1 MEARYTPVADH
12 ALLITLADDISDDVH
27 AAIFAFDQAITQA
40 KPAGV
45 IEVVPALVNL
55 LVSFDPV
62 VTDHVQLETALRQ
75 LHTNTPHAGKQATK
89 HTVQVCYE
97 KPFDFDLDAVAKAC
111 GLSADA
117 VIKAHLASDYK
128 VLMYGFVPGYAYL
141 GGVDAS
147 IQVPRK
153 LAAVRDIPAG
163 CVMIAGTQCLV
174 TTLKMP
180 TGWSIIGRSP
190 TQILLND
197 PQHPFLFDVGDE
209 VAFERISLD
218 TYNELL
224 EASNNE

>member
-1 MEARYTPVADH
+1 METQYTPVADH
-12 ALLITLADDISDDVH
+12 ALLVTLAEDIRDDVH
-27 AAIFAFDQAITQA
+27 AAIVAFDQAIIQA
-40 KPAGV
+40 KPLGV

-62 VTDHVQLETALRQ
+62 VTDHIQVEAALRT
-75 LHTNTPHAGKQATK
+75 LHASASPKAEQATK
-89 HTVQVCYE
+89 RTVQVCYE
-97 KPFDFDLDAVAKAC
+97 KPFDLDLDAVAKAC
-111 GLSADA
+111 NLSRDA
-117 VIKAHLASDYK
+117 VIKAHLDGDYK

-163 CVMIAGTQCLV
+163 CVMVAGTQCLV

-190 TQILLND
+190 THILLND
-197 PQHPFLFDVGDE
+197 PLRPFLFDVGDE
-209 VAFERISLD
+209 VTFQRISLD
-218 TYNELL
+218 TYNELYA
-224 EASNNE
+224 ASNRE

>member
-1 MEARYTPVADH
+1 MEAQYTPVADH
-12 ALLITLADDISDDVH
+12 ALLVTLAADISDDVH
-27 AAIFAFDQAITQA
+27 AAIVAFDQAITHA
-40 KPAGV
+40 MPSGV

-62 VTDHVQLETALRQ
+62 VTDHIQLETALRKLQ
-75 LHTNTPHAGKQATK
+75 TNTQHTAQQATK
-89 HTVQVCYE
+89 RTVQVCYE
-97 KPFDFDLDAVAKAC
+97 NPFDLDLDAVAKAC

-117 VIKAHLASDYK
+117 VINAHLAGDYK

-163 CVMIAGTQCLV
+163 CVMVAGTQCLV

-190 TQILLND
+190 TQILLDD
-197 PQHPFLFDVGDE
+197 PQRPFLFDVGDE
-209 VAFERISLD
+209 VTFERISLD
-218 TYNELL
+218 TYKQLH

>member
-1 MEARYTPVADH
+1 METQYTPVADY
-12 ALLITLADDISDDVH
+12 ALLVTLADDISDDVH
-27 AAIFAFDQAITQA
+27 KAIVAFDQAITHA
-40 KPAGV
+40 MPLGV

-62 VTDHVQLETALRQ
+62 VTDHIQLEAELRK
-75 LHTNTPHAGKQATK
+75 LHSNAQHKDDQPTK
-89 HTVQVCYE
+89 RVVKVCYE
-97 KPFDFDLDAVAKAC
+97 SPFDFDLDAVAKAC
-111 GLSADA
+111 NLSADA
-117 VIKAHLASDYK
+117 VINAHLAGDYK

-163 CVMIAGTQCLV
+163 CVMVAGTQCLV

-197 PQHPFLFDVGDE
+197 PERPFLFDVGDE
-209 VAFERISLD
+209 VSFERISLE
-218 TYNELL
+218 TYQQLHKASGNE
-224 EASNNE
+224 